1 MEKSKPEPEPVTKEG
16 GAPGMPGRE
25 VVEAA
30 IAAAMQEATAPLL
43 ERIGVLEKA
52 TPGRQTLLGEDK
64 EVKKQKGFKGLPL
77 RI

>member
-1 MEKSKPEPEPVTKEG
+1 MAKGSSMVLGPF
-16 GAPGMPGRE
+16 
-25 VVEAA
+25 
-30 IAAAMQEATAPLL
+30 IILSSSFLQEATAPLL

-64 EVKKQKGFKGLPL
+64 EVKKEKGFKGLPL